1 MDRVAAMATE
11 AAAFP
16 GPYCSTVSFC
26 GRSSLGAGL
35 ANQVAGLRTDIAF
48 ADHDASSI
56 GRSMRRNGRER
67 RVQAIPVCLRGKC
80 NNNRQWEQVACV
92 HRLRS
97 IRKSGW
103 QSTLQNTG
111 ICCSSG
117 FSIEEESTGTASGCT
132 RLKRGTSLMARV
144 FGRNYFPRQTASR
157 AFQLW
162 TAFEVFQEHQQAQ
175 RNSFGNKSEIGCT
188 KKNCSAFS
196 DDQVDLASPER
207 PPNSPDL
214 HHPCLEYDRSNQNT
228 YKHDYLRSCFFFLA
242 STFLILFMGLRVV
255 KPAFAQT
262 TVAPPT
268 KVEEEQVKDEHPKME
283 QEGTEEGKSTKKIS
297 DALLKEIEKYLA
309 DAAKGAELPPEVVFQ
324 AFIEQHPDDVE
335 AHQALLLICM
345 QRGEAGKALPLVEKL
360 IILQPDEIEWKYIRA
375 QALDL
380 VGDMGKAR
388 QAFEEIL
395 KLEPLSARALQGA
408 AITMQKTGEGDRAA
422 IEMLQAA
429 IKKAASQNLFKE
441 ARNLRMLLGQ
451 ILTLQGNL
459 EQALLEYDNLV
470 KDEPGDFRPFLC
482 QGLIYSIEGKSKEAE
497 EKFEDYRRRCPKDF
511 PNRKYL
517 DALATTA
524 KAESH
529 KVKQE

>member
-35 ANQVAGLRTDIAF
+35 
-48 ADHDASSI
+48 
-56 GRSMRRNGRER
+56 
-67 RVQAIPVCLRGKC
+67 
-80 NNNRQWEQVACV
+80 VACV